1 LKSKATKVSQL
12 DCSHLSTL
20 VVRHTYKTPGVRV
33 SCPACGLATKPFPTL
48 RDAVSSFWN
57 IDREN
62 RRFAYWKM
70 TGRPDAQT
78 AEFIGYWQDRRAQ
91 VRERAA

>member
-1 LKSKATKVSQL
+1 MKTKAKKVSTL

-20 VVRHTYKTPGVRV
+20 IVRRVYKTPGIRV
-33 SCPACGLATKPFPTL
+33 SCPACGLSTKVFPTL

-62 RRFAYWKM
+62 RRFAYWKL
-70 TGRPDAQT
+70 TGRPDPLT